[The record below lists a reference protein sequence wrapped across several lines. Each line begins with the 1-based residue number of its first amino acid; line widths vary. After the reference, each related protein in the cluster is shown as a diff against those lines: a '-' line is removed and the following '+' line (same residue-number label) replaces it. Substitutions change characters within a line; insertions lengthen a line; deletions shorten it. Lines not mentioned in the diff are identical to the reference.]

1 MEAEVVQHETLFLEI
16 VQSFATQNELFERA
30 GEERRGEGSGGGRE
44 VLMVDREGWN
54 EAAGR
59 PKLCN
64 REESMGTLGFRRHS
78 SVESE
83 ISKSMG
89 GGMYVM

>member
-1 MEAEVVQHETLFLEI
+1 
-16 VQSFATQNELFERA
+16 
-30 GEERRGEGSGGGRE
+30 
-44 VLMVDREGWN
+44 MVHREGWN

-64 REESMGTLGFRRHS
+64 RKESMGTPGFRRHS

-89 GGMYVM
+89 GRM